1 MKIYWW
7 DFWGWL
13 AFGGLMM
20 IFLADELL
28 GIAHVWGLN
37 PITEDA
43 ETGLQHGHPAIALLL
58 GALGL
63 VWTAWWAIHLWD
75 HRPR

>member
-1 MKIYWW
+1 MV
-7 DFWGWL
+7 L
-13 AFGGLMM
+13 
-20 IFLADELL
+20 FLADELL

-37 PITEDA
+37 PITVDA
-43 ETGLQHGHPAIALLL
+43 EQGLQRGDPRIALLI

-63 VWTAWWAIHLWD
+63 VWTAWWAIHLWN